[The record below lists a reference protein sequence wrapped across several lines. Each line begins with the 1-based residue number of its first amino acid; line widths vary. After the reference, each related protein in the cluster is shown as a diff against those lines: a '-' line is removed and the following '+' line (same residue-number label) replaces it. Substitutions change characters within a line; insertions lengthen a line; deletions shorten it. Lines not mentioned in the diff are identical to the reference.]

1 METVLK
7 PIRTKPFRVSDK
19 SLYQKRD
26 FSKPTQPTHNKHNT
40 QKSKAYVKKVTDE
53 EKLAEQREIKK
64 SDSAFVKQLKQRRA
78 RINKCI
84 NVINAEVIGLEQSKE
99 LPAEKLAQV
108 IESDLPQYN
117 LGTFFSAFPEPLAI
131 IQRKSRHV
139 KIAEDLDERLKTEKS
154 KTVLSAAK
162 KTQKVFYELVDA
174 AAKIGISREPIL
186 IALFYNYGLSL
197 LNNMTRR
204 AAKFMND
211 YKKKGDEFLRNIQK
225 KYEAEKPERDLK
237 IRIKKYNQVD
247 GNVKTVKSII
257 TSLEETITL
266 LKDPKS
272 KISTM
277 STEGNEEFVYDEESI
292 ESINNIIKL
301 KMKQIEMLQKQ
312 NDEFVEHDDE
322 LKRLTKYNTLHFVLV
337 LDHKNSHVMDLDI
350 KASYFDRVKKSE
362 EKIKQFAAEKQFVKD
377 VCIPEDI
384 VGRYLPKLNGKVRD
398 RVDDEF
404 IPKVE
409 DVNTKENYTGNKV
422 VSQKALDKAKKNA
435 FEISFTDSFEC
446 NLFNRN
452 FRVFGNG
459 LLYKVTMENAN
470 YPRRVEKN
478 YGAIVMNH
486 AKQIYA
492 QAHPQNNSWGFKYM
506 HAESFVIAK
515 NNITRKMYITTIEN
529 LTDLATALFEQINN
543 TNINTKKI
551 YISKYE
557 TGQKVFEDYS
567 YPEILE
573 KIENN
578 TIEPILREER
588 EILYRIEMKEMI
600 ERATKKITFN
610 EAIKEQNDYE
620 FDDEDYSFS
629 ED

>member
-7 PIRTKPFRVSDK
+7 RIRTNPFRVSDK

-40 QKSKAYVKKVTDE
+40 QKSKVYVKKVTDE
-53 EKLAEQREIKK
+53 KKLAEQRKIKK
-64 SDSAFVKQLKQRRA
+64 SDSATVKQLSQRRA

-84 NVINAEVIGLEQSKE
+84 NVINAEVIGLEQSKG

-117 LGTFFSAFPEPLAI
+117 LGTFFSSFPEPLANI
-131 IQRKSRHV
+131 SRKLRHV

-211 YKKKGDEFLRNIQK
+211 YKKEGDEFLRNIQK

-272 KISTM
+272 KISTI
-277 STEGNEEFVYDEESI
+277 SPEGNEEFVYDEESI

-301 KMKQIEMLQKQ
+301 KMKQIERLQKQ

-337 LDHKNSHVMDLDI
+337 LDHKNPHVIDLDM

-492 QAHPQNNSWGFKYM
+492 QAHPQNNSYCY
-506 HAESFVIAK
+506 HRISSESFVVAV
-515 NNITRKMYITTIEN
+515 NNITHKMFKTTKQN
-529 LTDLATALFEQINN
+529 LIDLARALFEQINN
-543 TNINTKKI
+543 TNIKTKTI
-551 YISKYE
+551 YISEYTIVK
-557 TGQKVFEDYS
+557 KVFEDYS

-573 KIENN
+573 RIGNN

-600 ERATKKITFN
+600 ERATKKITVN